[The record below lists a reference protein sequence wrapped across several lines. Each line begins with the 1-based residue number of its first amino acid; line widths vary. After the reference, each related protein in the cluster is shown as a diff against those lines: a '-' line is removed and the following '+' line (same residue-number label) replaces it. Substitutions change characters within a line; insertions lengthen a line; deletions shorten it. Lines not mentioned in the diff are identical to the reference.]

1 MAGSNGHRDRKTTN
15 GMAAERDNRPRRE
28 GLELARLLMVLSS
41 LSPLFILWAVRGND
55 LIPDRYF
62 IGACAFM
69 VVVPTTF
76 LLWRIHTAQREND
89 KRELTIGASEDQ
101 RSHVL
106 VYLFA
111 TLLPFY
117 REELAT
123 CRDLMAMILALAFIV
138 FLFWR
143 LNLHY
148 MNVCF
153 AIFGYKVFT
162 VSPPRDE
169 NPYTG
174 REPFI
179 LITCRRSL
187 LPDDRLVAY
196 RLSDSVYM
204 EMKT

>member
-1 MAGSNGHRDRKTTN
+1 MT
-15 GMAAERDNRPRRE
+15 AERDNRPRRE
-28 GLELARLLMVLSS
+28 GLEVARLLMVLSS
-41 LSPLFILWAVRGND
+41 LSPLFILWAIRGND
-55 LIPDRYF
+55 LIPDVYF
-62 IGACAFM
+62 IGACVLMALAPTAFLYWKIR
-69 VVVPTTF
+69 VA
-76 LLWRIHTAQREND
+76 RREND

-117 REELAT
+117 RQEFPT
-123 CRDLMAMILALAFIV
+123 YRDLVAMILALAFIV

-148 MNVCF
+148 MNVGF
-153 AIFGYKVFT
+153 AIFGYRVFT

-179 LITCRRSL
+179 LITRRRSV

>member
-1 MAGSNGHRDRKTTN
+1 MT
-15 GMAAERDNRPRRE
+15 AERDNRPRCE
-28 GLELARLLMVLSS
+28 GLKLVRFLMVLSS
-41 LSPLFILWAVRGND
+41 LSPLFILLAVRGNS
-55 LIPDRYF
+55 LFPDIYF

-69 VVVPTTF
+69 VIVPTTF
-76 LLWRIHTAQREND
+76 LLWRIHTARREND
-89 KRELTIGASEDQ
+89 KRELTIGASEDH

-117 REELAT
+117 REEVAT
-123 CRDLMAMILALAFIV
+123 YRDLMAIILALAFIV
-138 FLFWR
+138 FLFWH

-148 MNVCF
+148 MNVIF
-153 AIFGYKVFT
+153 AIFGYRVFT
-162 VSPPRDE
+162 VSPPQDE

-179 LITCRRSL
+179 LITRRRNLSPNDL
-187 LPDDRLVAY
+187 LVAH
-196 RLSDSVYM
+196 RLSDTVYM

>member
-1 MAGSNGHRDRKTTN
+1 MTN

-55 LIPDRYF
+55 LIPDVYF
-62 IGACAFM
+62 IGACVLMALAPTAF
-69 VVVPTTF
+69 
-76 LLWRIHTAQREND
+76 LYWRIRVAQREND

-117 REELAT
+117 RQEFPT
-123 CRDLMAMILALAFIV
+123 YRDLVAMILALAFIV

-153 AIFGYKVFT
+153 AIFGYRVFT

-169 NPYTG
+169 NPNTG

-187 LPDDRLVAY
+187 LPDDHLVAY